1 MGKARGAWGS
11 AVGLAAATALVVL
24 SAPHAVAGG
33 PTSVLLVSPESTEA
47 AALYNNDARY
57 GQLERSLEP
66 AGALDGPGEQPPGL
80 GIGEST
86 RQINITWMVH
96 DVSTWRVDR
105 VYPPLSGKKGA
116 DVWVHRSTDVASLNG
131 TWYKARDPERLR
143 SLLKQ
148 LGLMGKASQEGHS
161 GIAPSDEE
169 TPAAP
174 AAPEKREDPQA
185 AEARGGSGGSSD
197 TEWWWAIPGAG
208 AGAVA
213 ALLLRGPVTEGW
225 AAASAWRRRPQDRGP
240 RQKLRDL

>member
-33 PTSVLLVSPESTEA
+33 PTSVLLVSPESTEV

-57 GQLERSLEP
+57 GHLERSLEP

-105 VYPPLSGKKGA
+105 VYPPLSGTKGA
-116 DVWVHRSTDVASLNG
+116 DVWVHRSTDVESLNG
-131 TWYKARDPERLR
+131 TWYKAKDPERLR
-143 SLLKQ
+143 SLFKQ

-161 GIAPSDEE
+161 GIAPDSAE
-169 TPAAP
+169 TPATQ
-174 AAPEKREDPQA
+174 EKREDPQTA
-185 AEARGGSGGSSD
+185 AAKGGSGGSSGTD
-197 TEWWWAIPGAG
+197 WWWAIPGAG
-208 AGAVA
+208 AGAGA
-213 ALLLRGPVTEGW
+213 ALLLRGPVAEGW
-225 AAASAWRRRPQDRGP
+225 AAASAWRRRPQDPGP
-240 RQKLRDL
+240 RQELRDL